1 MAVLCLPEQQ
11 AFLEKMIYIYGLKFK
26 LCAMKFDWSKYF
38 NAENME
44 RLIIALIIIIVGTLL
59 IYAIRYLVK
68 RVLPRS
74 MSKQRQMIVVRLI
87 NYTGYL
93 ILAFVVFAELNI
105 DLTPFFGAAGIIG
118 IVIGVASQTSI
129 GNIVSGFF
137 LVSEKSF
144 EIGDVIKIGDKSGVV
159 YSIDLLSIKL
169 KTFDNLLLRIPNQ
182 TVISSEVT
190 NVTKFPIRRLD
201 FNVGVAYKE
210 DLGKVKEI
218 LERIARENPL
228 CLDEP
233 APLIVFKEFGSSSI
247 DILLGVWFEKANY
260 LAVKNSVFNTI
271 KTTFDQEGI
280 EIPFPH
286 VTLYTGEVTKPFPIV
301 TSNETAAKG

>member
-1 MAVLCLPEQQ
+1 
-11 AFLEKMIYIYGLKFK
+11 
-26 LCAMKFDWSKYF
+26 MKFDWSKYF
-38 NAENME
+38 NAENLE
-44 RLIIALIIIIVGTLL
+44 RLIIALIIIIVGTLI
-59 IYAIRYLVK
+59 IYGVRYLIK

-74 MSKQRQMIVVRLI
+74 MSKQRQMIVIRII

-271 KTTFDQEGI
+271 KSTFEAEGI

-286 VTLYTGEVTKPFPIV
+286 VTLYTGEVTKPFPIE
-301 TSNETAAKG
+301 TTTKTAAKE

>member
-1 MAVLCLPEQQ
+1 MN
-11 AFLEKMIYIYGLKFK
+11 
-26 LCAMKFDWSKYF
+26 FDWSKYF
-38 NAENME
+38 NEENME
-44 RLIIALIIIIVGTLL
+44 RLIIALVILAVGTVL
-59 IYAIRYLVK
+59 IYAIRTIVK
-68 RVLPRS
+68 RLLPKS
-74 MSKQRQMIVVRLI
+74 MSKQRQMIVTRII

-93 ILAFVVFAELNI
+93 ILAFVIIDEMNI

-118 IVIGVASQTSI
+118 IVLGVASQTSI

-159 YSIDLLSIKL
+159 YSIDLLSIKI

-210 DLGKVKEI
+210 DLKKVKEI
-218 LERIARENPL
+218 LERVAKQNPL

-233 APLIVFKEFGSSSI
+233 EPLIVFKEFGNSSI
-247 DILLGVWFEKANY
+247 DILLGVWFEKTNY
-260 LAVKNSVFNTI
+260 LAVKNSVFNDI
-271 KTTFDQEGI
+271 KSTFDAEGI

-286 VTLYTGEVTKPFPIV
+286 VTLYTGEVTKPFPIIKK
-301 TSNETAAKG
+301 EEQPKEAQG